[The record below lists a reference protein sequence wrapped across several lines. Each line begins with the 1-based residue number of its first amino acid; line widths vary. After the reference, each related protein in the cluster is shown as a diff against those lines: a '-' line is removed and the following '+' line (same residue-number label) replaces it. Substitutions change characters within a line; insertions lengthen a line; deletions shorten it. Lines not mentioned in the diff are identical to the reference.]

1 MERLSASEQMAYK
14 DWRLELAHVPARRVT
29 DDQRDLIRL
38 ARRVEKSLGRYLTRA
53 ERRRRK
59 AGDTAESGGGIA
71 R

>member
-1 MERLSASEQMAYK
+1 M
-14 DWRLELAHVPARRVT
+14 
-29 DDQRDLIRL
+29 IRL